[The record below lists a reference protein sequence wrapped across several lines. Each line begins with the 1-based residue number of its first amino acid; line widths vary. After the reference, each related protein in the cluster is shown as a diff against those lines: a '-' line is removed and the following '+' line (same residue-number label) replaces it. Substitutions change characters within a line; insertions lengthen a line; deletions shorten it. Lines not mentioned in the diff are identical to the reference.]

1 MSLGRPV
8 SAAGVRGKAGQG
20 AGLAAARAA
29 RPSAQRRFVPSRR
42 GAPCPARSA
51 PLLSSRPARPCALR
65 RRSGGGGEAGGAALR
80 PGNGRRGASRAGRGA
95 PSAGPGRAG
104 GSAARPEGRLKVGPG
119 RASRGVPLGS
129 LGSAR
134 RAFDRG
140 EGCARREAAG
150 RPSGAASGPGLVKS
164 AEVWQHR
171 PGHRVGGRCGSAGRL
186 CPELRAALRPGA
198 APSGAERASAE
209 RSLCGELGAVCG
221 CGTLR

>member
-1 MSLGRPV
+1 MRRGFGGRRGRARGSQPPARPGPPHKGALFPPAAAPPARPAPLR
-8 SAAGVRGKAGQG
+8 SSPLARRGPAHCGGGAGAAGRRAALRCAPGTAAAAPPGRG
-20 AGLAAARAA
+20 AGL
-29 RPSAQRRFVPSRR
+29 PP
-42 GAPCPARSA
+42 
-51 PLLSSRPARPCALR
+51 
-65 RRSGGGGEAGGAALR
+65 
-80 PGNGRRGASRAGRGA
+80 
-95 PSAGPGRAG
+95 PGRAG

>member
-51 PLLSSRPARPCALR
+51 PLRSSPLARRGPAHC
-65 RRSGGGGEAGGAALR
+65 GGGAGAAGRRAALR
-80 PGNGRRGASRAGRGA
+80 CAPGTAAAAPPGRGA
-95 PSAGPGRAG
+95 GLPPPGRVG